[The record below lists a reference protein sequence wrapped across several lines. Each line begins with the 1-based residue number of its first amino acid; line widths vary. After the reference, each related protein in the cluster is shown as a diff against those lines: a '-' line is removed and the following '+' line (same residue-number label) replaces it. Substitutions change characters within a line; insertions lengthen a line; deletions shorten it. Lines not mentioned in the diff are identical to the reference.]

1 MIDPVHSLAFSIQAN
16 RGVYAI
22 LLGSGVSRAARIPTG
37 WEITLDLVRTFY
49 RRGIIETWGRGT
61 LKIARL
67 MREAGHE
74 PPTVFAREGAVVV
87 TFGLPGKMPRKRQGN
102 DGETPQKTLQKTPQS
117 TPVAILEL
125 LKQQPG
131 LTFAQMAALL
141 GKSESAVKRAVRKL
155 RESGR
160 LGRIGPDKGGHWKVK
175 E

>member
-1 MIDPVHSLAFSIQAN
+1 MI
-16 RGVYAI
+16 
-22 LLGSGVSRAARIPTG
+22 ARTS
-37 WEITLDLVRTFY
+37 Y
-49 RRGIIETWGRGT
+49 RRGIIETCGRGT

-74 PPTVFAREGAVVV
+74 LPTVFAREGAVVV
-87 TFGLPGKMPRKRQGN
+87 TFGLPGKMPGKQQGN
-102 DGETPQKTLQKTPQS
+102 DGETLQKTPQS